1 MKDLKNMRSVG
12 TSLVTEVL
20 LGSDL
25 YQRQVEAYRK
35 PIWFKSNDKLGAWV
49 FVGLAKQVTLEAAWN
64 DLHATAPTS
73 DEELEDA
80 LCEQMA
86 SDDYEA
92 SFYA

>member
-1 MKDLKNMRSVG
+1 MRSVG
-12 TSLVTEVL
+12 TSSVTEVL
-20 LGSDL
+20 IGSDL

-49 FVGLAKQVTLEAAWN
+49 FVGLAKQVTLEAAWQA
-64 DLHATAPTS
+64 LHVPAAWTEE
-73 DEELEDA
+73 DEQEA

-92 SFYA
+92 SVYA